1 MPEQTVAQVDG
12 HHLDAG
18 RYVYA
23 VLPASGVPAQE
34 LTGID
39 EAPVEYVA
47 LGDLVAATTAV
58 ALDRTFGRRA
68 DLLAHSKVV
77 EQLAQESVTVPVRFG
92 SVLTDAESVVTDL
105 LGPSEPWF
113 TEVLAS
119 LEGVQQFSLRATYER
134 EQVLAE
140 IVRADPQVAE
150 LRARTRDLP
159 VGTMHPDLIAL
170 GEAVS
175 AAWEQKREE
184 ETRVL
189 LSHVTPLVVDLREK
203 PVSGDHVLDV
213 AMLVER
219 TRRDEL
225 EAVLEDVAEA
235 VHERVR
241 LRLMGPLPPYD
252 FVGEGPWV

>member
-1 MPEQTVAQVDG
+1 MKSSNVTSGTPNSG
-12 HHLDAG
+12 SPAG
-18 RYVYA
+18 TS
-23 VLPASGVPAQE
+23 PT
-34 LTGID
+34 TGNSS
-39 EAPVEYVA
+39 ARPN
-47 LGDLVAATTAV
+47 AATTAV

-92 SVLTDAESVVTDL
+92 SVLTGAESVVTDL

-140 IVRADPQVAE
+140 IVRADPRVAE

-159 VGTMHPDLIAL
+159 AGTMHPDLIAL

-184 ETRVL
+184 ESRVL

-235 VHERVR
+235 VHEHGQMRSCGWERR
-241 LRLMGPLPPYD
+241 LHTGCVEVDVAFGLRI
-252 FVGEGPWV
+252 